1 MSHQDLVSSSPELKE
16 AHTSSDAHSTDADAA
31 TGAAGGETH
40 RAVPTSARRSNR
52 LRVLGIAAAI
62 LLVVLGLAL
71 GLGLGLGLRHKSSS
85 STQTSS
91 GASGSTGPSLGDLAT
106 TNTPNAS
113 AAFLSMDMTNDAPTT
128 RTYDFV
134 VEERAGAPDGV
145 QKRMLV
151 VNGANLLPFAR
162 GGLLRSASTI
172 SKRCRAVP
180 GPDDR
185 SQHGRSRRGE
195 HHEQT
200 VELDVSRISHL
211 RTRCDTLA
219 RTVPVRQVRS
229 GAWRGTNYYDGTAAI
244 TQCGIPPGESMVYNF
259 TLDGWVGSTWWH
271 AHAGTQYTDGITGAL
286 IVHAK
291 NESVPA
297 YDGDLAIQ
305 LADLY
310 HGFSPELLNLY
321 FTPGG
326 LEGTPGNEPV
336 PDGGTINGIGQWGA
350 YNSSF
355 FNATLAPNKT
365 YRLRLIN
372 TGSFVA
378 MRFSVDGHTLTVV
391 EADGTAVE
399 PVDVAA
405 VSVAVAQR
413 YSVLLRTNASA
424 GAYWMRAALDQDAFT
439 YDNPGVQTEVRG
451 VLRYGV
457 ADDVLPD
464 VALLDNPPSLPDGA
478 PGDLD
483 TDDLVPVGGGPAP
496 DATFSVYFTISMQY
510 AGGPNYLSQFLSFIN
525 STSWEPL
532 QGTSTLFSLRA
543 NESIADGSATLA
555 DSQLITTVD
564 EPHVV
569 EFIIDNLD
577 DGDHPFHLHGHKVRS
592 VTALSLYCVVALP
605 ANHGRVIRTRVS
617 ERRPYDHKLKYAV
630 VLDRGQRGGTLP
642 EPIAGQ
648 QGAYASVEFRSA
660 DDRLAWPG
668 CRRDTLVIPAYTY
681 TILRFVADNPGFWAF
696 HCHIQW
702 HMAAG
707 LLFQVNVLPSESAK
721 FDIPQY
727 MLDQCAREG
736 KLM

>member
-1 MSHQDLVSSSPELKE
+1 MDI
-16 AHTSSDAHSTDADAA
+16 ADD
-31 TGAAGGETH
+31 
-40 RAVPTSARRSNR
+40 VP
-52 LRVLGIAAAI
+52 
-62 LLVVLGLAL
+62 
-71 GLGLGLGLRHKSSS
+71 
-85 STQTSS
+85 
-91 GASGSTGPSLGDLAT
+91 
-106 TNTPNAS
+106 
-113 AAFLSMDMTNDAPTT
+113 MT

-151 VNGANLLPFAR
+151 VNGQF
-162 GGLLRSASTI
+162 
-172 SKRCRAVP
+172 P
-180 GPDDR
+180 GPTIEANTGDR
-185 SQHGRSRRGE
+185 IVVNVTNKMPNSTAIHWHGLF
-195 HHEQT
+195 Q
-200 VELDVSRISHL
+200 
-211 RTRCDTLA
+211 
-219 RTVPVRQVRS
+219 
-229 GAWRGTNYYDGTAAI
+229 RGTNYYDGTVAI

-291 NESVPA
+291 NESVPT
-297 YDGDLAIQ
+297 YDGDIAIQ

-321 FTPGG
+321 HTPGG

-350 YNSSF
+350 HNSSF

-378 MRFSVDGHTLTVV
+378 MRFAVDGHTLTVV
-391 EADGTAVE
+391 EADGTAVS

-457 ADDVLPD
+457 ADDVMPD

-577 DGDHPFHLHGHKVRS
+577 DGDHPFHLHGHKFWIVGS
-592 VTALSLYCVVALP
+592 GA
-605 ANHGRVIRTRVS
+605 GRYQNQ
-617 ERRPYDHKLKYAV
+617 P
-630 VLDRGQRGGTLP
+630 LDNKAPML
-642 EPIAGQ
+642 
-648 QGAYASVEFRSA
+648 
-660 DDRLAWPG
+660 
-668 CRRDTLVIPAYTY
+668 RDTLVIPAYTY

-707 LLFQVNVLPSESAK
+707 LLFQLNVLPSESAK

>member
-1 MSHQDLVSSSPELKE
+1 M
-16 AHTSSDAHSTDADAA
+16 
-31 TGAAGGETH
+31 
-40 RAVPTSARRSNR
+40 
-52 LRVLGIAAAI
+52 
-62 LLVVLGLAL
+62 
-71 GLGLGLGLRHKSSS
+71 
-85 STQTSS
+85 
-91 GASGSTGPSLGDLAT
+91 DLA
-106 TNTPNAS
+106 NT
-113 AAFLSMDMTNDAPTT
+113 APTT
-128 RTYDFV
+128 RTFDFV
-134 VEERAGAPDGV
+134 VEERRGAPDGIE
-145 QKRMLV
+145 KRMLV
-151 VNGANLLPFAR
+151 VNGEF
-162 GGLLRSASTI
+162 
-172 SKRCRAVP
+172 P
-180 GPDDR
+180 GPTIETNTGDR
-185 SQHGRSRRGE
+185 IVVNVTNKLSNATAIHWHGLFQRN
-195 HHEQT
+195 
-200 VELDVSRISHL
+200 
-211 RTRCDTLA
+211 
-219 RTVPVRQVRS
+219 
-229 GAWRGTNYYDGTAAI
+229 TNFYDGTAAI

-259 TLDGWVGSTWWH
+259 TFDGWVGSTWWH

-286 IVHAK
+286 IVHGK

-305 LADLY
+305 MADLY
-310 HGFSPELLNLY
+310 HGFSSDLLNLY

-336 PDGGTINGIGQWGA
+336 PDGGTINGIGQYG
-350 YNSSF
+350 SSNGTF

-391 EADGTAVE
+391 EADGTAVQ
-399 PVDVAA
+399 PVVVSA

-413 YSVLLRTNASA
+413 YSVLLTTNGSA

-439 YDNPGVQTEVRG
+439 YDNPGVQTEIRG

-457 ADDVLPD
+457 DDNVLPD
-464 VALLDNPPSLPDGA
+464 VVLLDNPPSLPDGS

-532 QGTSTLFSLRA
+532 QGTSSLFAHLGNKTS
-543 NESIADGSATLA
+543 DGSATYS

-564 EPHVV
+564 EQHVV

-577 DGDHPFHLHGHKVRS
+577 DGDHPFHLHGHKFWIVGSGAGRYQHQ
-592 VTALSLYCVVALP
+592 ALDNKAPML
-605 ANHGRVIRTRVS
+605 
-617 ERRPYDHKLKYAV
+617 
-630 VLDRGQRGGTLP
+630 
-642 EPIAGQ
+642 
-648 QGAYASVEFRSA
+648 
-660 DDRLAWPG
+660 
-668 CRRDTLVIPAYTY
+668 RDTLVIPAYTY

-727 MLDQCAREG
+727 MLDQCARA
-736 KLM
+736 KNH